1 MKKALLLMITCLM
14 AMSMHAQNEHM
25 KFMGIPLN
33 GTIAAFQSKL
43 QAKGI
48 KYDAKM
54 SAEIKDPCRA
64 FHGVFSGYDADIYV
78 YYNEKTKVVYRA
90 KAVIKYND
98 KEIGESKFS
107 DFKYNLKNKYANAY
121 SYDGEQ
127 NDHPSLS
134 LNVPDSKE
142 ERQIGTIDL
151 YITNALYSFMDEVYL
166 HVDYTDTPNK
176 KVNEKENW
184 DDL

>member
-1 MKKALLLMITCLM
+1 MKKLMLLIIFCLM
-14 AMSMHAQNEHM
+14 TVVVQAQTEHL
-25 KFMGIPLN
+25 KFMGLPLN
-33 GTIAAFQSKL
+33 GTITAFQSKL

-48 KYDAKM
+48 KYDSKT
-54 SAEIKDPCRA
+54 SAGIKDPCRA
-64 FHGVFSGYDADIYV
+64 FRGVFSGNDANIYV

-90 KAVIKYND
+90 KAVIEYRN
-98 KEIGESKFS
+98 KETGESKFS
-107 DFKYNLKNKYANAY
+107 DFKYNLKTKYANAY

-127 NDHPSLS
+127 NNHPSFS
-134 LNVPDSKE
+134 LNVFDSKE

-151 YITNALYSFMDEVYL
+151 YFTNAPYSFMDEVYL

-176 KVNEKENW
+176 SVNEKNNL

>member
-1 MKKALLLMITCLM
+1 MKKTLLLLMTCLM
-14 AMSMHAQNEHM
+14 ALTMQAQKEHL

-33 GTIAAFQSKL
+33 GTITTFQTKL
-43 QAKGI
+43 QSKGI
-48 KYDAKM
+48 KYNAKM

-64 FHGVFSGYDADIYV
+64 FQGVFSGYDATIFV

-98 KEIGESKFS
+98 KETGESKFS
-107 DFKYNLKNKYANAY
+107 DFKYKLKTKYANAY

-127 NDHPSLS
+127 NDHPSLNMS
-134 LNVPDSKE
+134 VPDSKE
-142 ERQIGTIDL
+142 ERYIGTIDL
-151 YITNALYSFMDEVYL
+151 YFTNPQYSFMDEVYL
-166 HVDYTDTPNK
+166 HIDYTDTPNK
-176 KVNEKENW
+176 RVNEKNNL

>member
-1 MKKALLLMITCLM
+1 MKKVIFIMLASLMSL
-14 AMSMHAQNEHM
+14 SMQAQKEHM
-25 KFMGIPLN
+25 KFMGISLN

-48 KYDAKM
+48 KYDAKT
-54 SAEIKDPCRA
+54 SAGIKDPCRA
-64 FHGVFSGYDADIYV
+64 FQGVFSGYEANIFV
-78 YYNEKTKVVYRA
+78 YYNEKTKIVYRA
-90 KAVIKYND
+90 KAVITYRD
-98 KEIGESKFS
+98 KETGESKFS
-107 DFKYNLKNKYANAY
+107 DFKYNLKTKYANAY

-127 NDHPSLS
+127 NNHPSLS
-134 LNVPDSKE
+134 LSVPDSKE

-151 YITNALYSFMDEVYL
+151 YITNAQYSFMDEVYL

-176 KVNEKENW
+176 KVNEKNNL

>member
-1 MKKALLLMITCLM
+1 MITCLM

-64 FHGVFSGYDADIYV
+64 FSMVCSQV
-78 YYNEKTKVVYRA
+78 MT
-90 KAVIKYND
+90 
-98 KEIGESKFS
+98 
-107 DFKYNLKNKYANAY
+107 
-121 SYDGEQ
+121 
-127 NDHPSLS
+127 
-134 LNVPDSKE
+134 
-142 ERQIGTIDL
+142 QIFMF
-151 YITNALYSFMDEVYL
+151 ITM
-166 HVDYTDTPNK
+166 K
-176 KVNEKENW
+176 KQK
-184 DDL
+184 